1 MADPQFGMFA
11 SVSGMPESEI
21 LELRRTMGIKVRKA
35 PKITGFA
42 DETALYEKAIAAANR
57 LKPAFVA
64 VTGDMV
70 QDKDDLSQLT
80 ELRRITGKLDPHIP
94 VYWAAGNWDVGSS
107 PTQHTLDQYRER
119 FGDDN
124 YSFEYRGT
132 SFIVLNSSVA
142 FDDTEVPQEWE
153 RQLTFLRSSLRDA
166 QTNGSNHIIVF
177 VHHPLYAENPEE
189 EASWAVLPPDK
200 RSILLDLFE
209 AHGVSAVFA
218 GHWHRCHYLN
228 HKGIQMVTTGAVG
241 YPLGEE
247 PSGLRIVKV
256 FQGRIEHQYY
266 GFDDLPESVE

>member
-1 MADPQFGMFA
+1 MPEDSFFIQMADPQFGMFA

-153 RQLTFLRSSLRDA
+153 RQLTFLRSSSGTLKQMEA
-166 QTNGSNHIIVF
+166 II
-177 VHHPLYAENPEE
+177 
-189 EASWAVLPPDK
+189 
-200 RSILLDLFE
+200 
-209 AHGVSAVFA
+209 
-218 GHWHRCHYLN
+218 
-228 HKGIQMVTTGAVG
+228 
-241 YPLGEE
+241 
-247 PSGLRIVKV
+247 
-256 FQGRIEHQYY
+256 
-266 GFDDLPESVE
+266 